1 MPVVLYG
8 FETWSLTLM
17 EEHRLRVFDNWVSRR
32 IFGPKREFLNFCLYF
47 PHFLTYLG
55 EIGYITSSHSAIAL
69 FWVYEYRVSESNT
82 LQSDVNEFLSLLSP
96 YIVQF
101 CVKFIL
107 RDNAHNGVEDL

>member
-1 MPVVLYG
+1 MKLDISHLHIVPLHCFG
-8 FETWSLTLM
+8 F
-17 EEHRLRVFDNWVSRR
+17 
-32 IFGPKREFLNFCLYF
+32 
-47 PHFLTYLG
+47 
-55 EIGYITSSHSAIAL
+55 
-69 FWVYEYRVSESNT
+69 YEYRVSESNT